1 MTVAETA
8 ELIMALK
15 AHGRHAQAEDMLG
28 WLAQF
33 RDENGA
39 YWMGMQVEEKVFWP
53 VERPAWTSGAVILAH
68 ELQGRVGFSSRLQ
81 LDCRLRAELIIRLI
95 LREAFSQ
102 QSSPLLLSNAP

>member
-39 YWMGMQVEEKVFWP
+39 YWMGMQVEERVFWP
-53 VERPAWTSGAVILAH
+53 VERPLGPPARL
-68 ELQGRVGFSSRLQ
+68 SSRMTQ
-81 LDCRLRAELIIRLI
+81 CLIGACHVPSH
-95 LREAFSQ
+95 E
-102 QSSPLLLSNAP
+102 